1 MNQTSFSYSSHALG
15 WRCDSCHLRITSIE
29 DGWVEWLAAENKRG
43 GNILSGLRLV
53 HRHTE
58 RRGQDEHTCRYD
70 PRKVFGRHKS
80 VVEGVALESV
90 VGPDGL
96 MLLLSFLASGEFPRA
111 EVLELAKRVQVPG
124 YETAR
129 TFLQEAI
136 ASKVVTPFLGDGYYL
151 QSEINELLH
160 WANEKPKRPQPRSHH
175 ENQRPV
181 AV

>member
-1 MNQTSFSYSSHALG
+1 MNQMNFPYSSRALG
-15 WRCDSCHLRITSIE
+15 WHCDACHQRITSIE
-29 DGWVEWLAAENKRG
+29 EGWVEWLAAEDKRG

-53 HRHTE
+53 HRRTD

-80 VVEGVALESV
+80 VVEGVALENV
-90 VGPDGL
+90 VGSDGL

-129 TFLQEAI
+129 GFFQKAI
-136 ASKVVTPFLGDGYYL
+136 ASKVVTPFLGEGYYL
-151 QSEINELLH
+151 QSEINELLS
-160 WANEKPKRPQPRSHH
+160 WANETPKKPQPGARHQ
-175 ENQRPV
+175 NQKTAV
-181 AV
+181 A

>member
-1 MNQTSFSYSSHALG
+1 MNQMNFPDSNHALG
-15 WRCDSCHLRITSIE
+15 WRCDSCNQRITSIE

-53 HRHTE
+53 HRRTD

-80 VVEGVALESV
+80 VVEGIALESV

-96 MLLLSFLASGEFPRA
+96 MLLLSFLASREFPRP

-129 TFLQEAI
+129 TFIEEAN
-136 ASKVVTPFLGDGYYL
+136 ASKVVTPFLGEGYYL
-151 QSEINELLH
+151 QSEIDELLS
-160 WANEKPKRPQPRSHH
+160 WAKKPKRPQPRSHH